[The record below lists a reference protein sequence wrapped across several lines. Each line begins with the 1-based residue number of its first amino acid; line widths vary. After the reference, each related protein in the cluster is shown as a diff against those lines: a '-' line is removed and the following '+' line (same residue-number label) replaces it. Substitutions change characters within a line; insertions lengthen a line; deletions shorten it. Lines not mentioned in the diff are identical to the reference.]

1 MNSWLRDIDRAT
13 TEAEILAHT
22 QDYLSLV
29 HPRDLAVLP
38 EELRTIRI
46 EREGDIPVWRER
58 LARGCASVREAHSS
72 EVARVQEVV
81 SYLSKAA
88 ERLGEIHGVQ

>member
-38 EELRTIRI
+38 EGLRTIRI
-46 EREGDIPVWRER
+46 EREADIAEWRER
-58 LARGCASVREAHSS
+58 LEKGCASVHAHAS
-72 EVARVQEVV
+72 EIARAQEML
-81 SYLSKAA
+81 SYLSKVAD
-88 ERLGEIHGVQ
+88 RLGQIRES

>member
-29 HPRDLAVLP
+29 HPRDLAALP

-46 EREGDIPVWRER
+46 DRETDLTAWRER
-58 LARGCASVREAHSS
+58 LVQGCASLQAHDSD
-72 EVARVQEVV
+72 VARVQEMV

-88 ERLGEIHGVQ
+88 DRLGEIRQS

>member
-1 MNSWLRDIDRAT
+1 MNSWHRDIDRAT

-29 HPRDLAVLP
+29 HPRDLAALP
-38 EELRTIRI
+38 EDLRTIRI
-46 EREGDIPVWRER
+46 ERETDITVWRER
-58 LARGCASVREAHSS
+58 LAKGCASLHAHDSDM
-72 EVARVQEVV
+72 ARVQEMV

-88 ERLGEIHGVQ
+88 DRLGEFRQQ

>member
-1 MNSWLRDIDRAT
+1 MNNWLRDIDRAT

-38 EELRTIRI
+38 QELRTIRI
-46 EREGDIPVWRER
+46 ERDSDIPVWRER
-58 LARGCASVREAHSS
+58 LAKGCASVQAPPH
-72 EVARVQEVV
+72 EVARVQEMV

-88 ERLGEIHGVQ
+88 DRLGELREPR

>member
-38 EELRTIRI
+38 EDMRTIRV
-46 EREGDIPVWRER
+46 ERETDIPVLRAR
-58 LARGCASVREAHSS
+58 LAKGCASVQAHES
-72 EVARVQEVV
+72 EVARVQEMV
-81 SYLSKAA
+81 SYLSKA
-88 ERLGEIHGVQ
+88 EDRLGQIRQA

>member
-22 QDYLSLV
+22 QDFLSLV

-38 EELRTIRI
+38 EDMRTIRI
-46 EREGDIPVWRER
+46 ERETDIPVLRER
-58 LARGCASVREAHSS
+58 LARGCASVQAHET
-72 EVARVQEVV
+72 EVARVQEMV
-81 SYLSKAA
+81 SYLSKA
-88 ERLGEIHGVQ
+88 EDRLGQIRQP

>member
-38 EELRTIRI
+38 EGMRTIRI
-46 EREGDIPVWRER
+46 EREADIPVLRAR
-58 LARGCASVREAHSS
+58 LAQGCASVQAHES
-72 EVARVQEVV
+72 EVARVQEMV
-81 SYLSKAA
+81 SYLSKA
-88 ERLGEIHGVQ
+88 EDRLGQIRQA

>member
-13 TEAEILAHT
+13 TEAEILAHA

-38 EELRTIRI
+38 ADLRTIRI
-46 EREGDIPVWRER
+46 ERETDITVWRER
-58 LARGCASVREAHSS
+58 LAKGCAAVQAHES
-72 EVARVQEVV
+72 EVARVQEMV
-81 SYLSKAA
+81 SYLSKA
-88 ERLGEIHGVQ
+88 EDRLGQIRQS

>member
-38 EELRTIRI
+38 EDMRTIRI
-46 EREGDIPVWRER
+46 ERETDIPVWRER
-58 LARGCASVREAHSS
+58 LARGCASVNAPEA
-72 EVARVQEVV
+72 EVARVQEMV
-81 SYLSKAA
+81 SYLSKA
-88 ERLGEIHGVQ
+88 EDRLGQIRQS

>member
-38 EELRTIRI
+38 EDLRTIRI
-46 EREGDIPVWRER
+46 EREADITVWRER
-58 LARGCASVREAHSS
+58 LAKGYASLQAHDSDV
-72 EVARVQEVV
+72 ERVQEMV

-88 ERLGEIHGVQ
+88 DRLVEIHHS

>member
-13 TEAEILAHT
+13 TQAEILAHT

-38 EELRTIRI
+38 EDLRTIRI
-46 EREGDIPVWRER
+46 ERDSDIPVWRER
-58 LARGCASVREAHSS
+58 LARGCASVHAHEA
-72 EVARVQEVV
+72 EVARV
-81 SYLSKAA
+81 
-88 ERLGEIHGVQ
+88 

>member
-22 QDYLSLV
+22 QDYLSLL

-38 EELRTIRI
+38 AELRAIRI
-46 EREGDIPVWRER
+46 ERDTDIPVWRER
-58 LARGCASVREAHSS
+58 LAKGCASVQAHAS
-72 EVARVQEVV
+72 EVARVQEMV

-88 ERLGEIHGVQ
+88 ERLGEIRRA

>member
-1 MNSWLRDIDRAT
+1 MNGWLRDIDRAT

-38 EELRTIRI
+38 QELRTIRI
-46 EREGDIPVWRER
+46 ERDSDIPVWRER
-58 LARGCASVREAHSS
+58 LAKGCAAVHAPPH
-72 EVARVQEVV
+72 EVARVHEMV

-88 ERLGEIHGVQ
+88 ERLGEIRVPR

>member
-29 HPRDLAVLP
+29 HPRDLAALP

-46 EREGDIPVWRER
+46 ERETDITALRER
-58 LARGCASVREAHSS
+58 LVKGCASLQAHDSD
-72 EVARVQEVV
+72 VARVQEMV

-88 ERLGEIHGVQ
+88 DRLGEIRQS